1 MLLEQVL
8 HSNSY
13 QSGQAA
19 FAEMA
24 KRLLHY
30 RAPALLAFL
39 PEGDSR
45 PLLDPVVFASLCLD
59 SSPLPV
65 EQALLGY
72 MEIESR
78 PSSLRVRSDRE
89 GVIYLPNIGYLNTE
103 RPDADFLLQIP
114 ENGSQFRVNSTT
126 GEINYHF
133 EPLTLIPGTR
143 IELSRRVPASFY
155 SFHAGKDGAVADDVT
170 GAVVKAHESQ
180 VFKAFLTL
188 AKVYPAF
195 IDALNDVVR
204 SVVLFRSDC
213 HNSFSSL
220 AAHGAAFFNVDKSAN
235 EVFFIEDILHQCGHV
250 LFSSMTY
257 ESDSY
262 FTVAADHFLPH
273 QDQRAETRSVYVV
286 LHALFTEAAMS
297 EGMNECCN
305 AGAFEGQSRHEL
317 VGRIAFIMR
326 RFEADIKS
334 LISSELLSQKGLAI
348 VSQFCKVF
356 TKIYED
362 RKKEISNFDFSNQP
376 YTFSCEKFFC
386 ANPGR
391 ENSGEQT
398 VAEQN
403 HD

>member
-8 HSNSY
+8 HYNSY

-30 RAPALLAFL
+30 RAPALLTFL
-39 PEGDSR
+39 PASDSR

-65 EQALLGY
+65 EQGLLGY

-78 PSSLRVRSDRE
+78 PRSVRVRSDRE

-103 RPDADFLLQIP
+103 RPDADFLLLIP
-114 ENGSQFRVNSTT
+114 NDGFQFRVKSTT
-126 GEINYHF
+126 GEINYLF
-133 EPLTLIPGTR
+133 EPLILIPGTR

-155 SFHAGKDGAVADDVT
+155 SFHAGKDGAIVDDVT
-170 GAVVKAHESQ
+170 AAVVKAHESQ
-180 VFKAFLTL
+180 VFKAFVTL

-195 IDALNDVVR
+195 IHALNDVVR
-204 SVVLFRSDC
+204 SIVLFRSDC

-220 AAHGAAFFNVDKSAN
+220 TAHGAAFFNVAKSAN

-250 LFSSMTY
+250 LFSSMTC
-257 ESDSY
+257 EPDSY
-262 FTVAADHFLPH
+262 FTVAADRLLPH
-273 QDQRAETRSVYVV
+273 QDQRVETRSVYVV

-297 EGMNECCN
+297 EGMNECYN
-305 AGAFEGQSRHEL
+305 ARVFEGQQRHEL

-334 LISSELLSQKGLAI
+334 LTSSELLSQKGLTIIA
-348 VSQFCKVF
+348 QFSKVF
-356 TKIYED
+356 TQIYED
-362 RKKEISNFDFSNQP
+362 RKNEICNFDFSNQA
-376 YTFSCEKFFC
+376 YTFSSEKFLS
-386 ANPGR
+386 ANPRR
-391 ENSGEQT
+391 ETSIQQT
-398 VAEQN
+398 VMEPN